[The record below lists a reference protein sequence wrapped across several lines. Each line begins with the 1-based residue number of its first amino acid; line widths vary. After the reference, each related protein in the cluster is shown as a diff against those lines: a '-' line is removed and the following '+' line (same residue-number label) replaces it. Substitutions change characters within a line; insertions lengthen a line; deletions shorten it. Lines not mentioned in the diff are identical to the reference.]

1 MNRLE
6 ERCDM
11 NKIWVFMIVVSIV
24 IGIFKGLAPEMV
36 NSIFDSTKSATENS
50 LSIIGMICLW
60 SGIMKVAEKCG
71 VVKKLSKVI
80 SPLLNV
86 LFPRLKKDSE
96 ARGSIALNMTANLL
110 GLGNVATPL
119 GLNAMEKMQEQ
130 NPDKDTLTDEM
141 VMLIVINAASIQLI
155 PTSII
160 ALRVAYG
167 SNNPV
172 IIVVPVLVSSIASV
186 LVGIL
191 LVKMK
196 CRK

>member
-86 LFPRLKKDSE
+86 LFPKLKKDSE

-130 NPDKDTLTDEM
+130 NTDKDTLTDEM
-141 VMLIVINAASIQLI
+141 MMLIVINAASIQLI

-167 SNNPV
+167 SSNPV